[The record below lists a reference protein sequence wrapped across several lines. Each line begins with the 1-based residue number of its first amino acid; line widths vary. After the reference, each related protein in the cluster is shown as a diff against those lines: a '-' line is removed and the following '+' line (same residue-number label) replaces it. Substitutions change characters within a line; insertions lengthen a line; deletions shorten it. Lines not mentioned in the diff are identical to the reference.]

1 MRILLVDDNKD
12 ITEIISFYCQS
23 EDIDCN
29 VINQGKK
36 VLDSIRHQK
45 FDLILLDV
53 AMPELSGLD
62 VIKSLKEYRV
72 IESRNIVIFTAS
84 SDQTVLDEIKNNGIK
99 EIFQKP
105 FSLNDFIKLIE
116 KYRPQIL
123 ITNKVSLG
131 RQR

>member
-1 MRILLVDDNKD
+1 LRILLVDDNKD
-12 ITEIISFYCQS
+12 ITQIISFYCQS

-36 VLDSIRHQK
+36 ALDSIRHQK

-53 AMPELSGLD
+53 AMPEFSGLD
-62 VIKSLKEYRV
+62 VIKSLKEEGV
-72 IESRNIVIFTAS
+72 IKSRNIVIFTAS
-84 SDQTVLDEIKNNGIK
+84 SDQTVLDEIKNSGIK

-116 KYRPQIL
+116 KYRPRDI
-123 ITNKVSLG
+123 NY
-131 RQR
+131 

>member
-1 MRILLVDDNKD
+1 LRILRVDDNKD
-12 ITEIISFYCQS
+12 ITDTISFYCQS

-36 VLDSIRHQK
+36 ALDSIRHQK

-53 AMPELSGLD
+53 AMPEFSGLD
-62 VIKSLKEYRV
+62 VIKSLKEERV

-84 SDQTVLDEIKNNGIK
+84 SDQTVLDEIKNSGIK

-116 KYRPQIL
+116 KYRPRDI
-123 ITNKVSLG
+123 NY
-131 RQR
+131 

>member
-1 MRILLVDDNKD
+1 LRILLVDDNKD

-36 VLDSIRHQK
+36 ALDSIRHQK

-53 AMPELSGLD
+53 AMPEFSGLD
-62 VIKSLKEYRV
+62 VIKSLKEERV

-84 SDQTVLDEIKNNGIK
+84 SDQTVLDEIKNSGIK

-116 KYRPQIL
+116 KYRPRDI
-123 ITNKVSLG
+123 NY
-131 RQR
+131 

>member
-1 MRILLVDDNKD
+1 LRILLVDDNKD

-36 VLDSIRHQK
+36 ALDSIRHQK

-53 AMPELSGLD
+53 AMPEFSGLD
-62 VIKSLKEYRV
+62 VIKSLKEERV

-84 SDQTVLDEIKNNGIK
+84 SDQTVLDEIKNSGIK

-116 KYRPQIL
+116 KCRPRDI
-123 ITNKVSLG
+123 NY
-131 RQR
+131 

>member
-1 MRILLVDDNKD
+1 MYQHLVDDNKD
-12 ITEIISFYCQS
+12 ITETISFYCQS

-36 VLDSIRHQK
+36 ALDSIRHQK

-53 AMPELSGLD
+53 AMPEFSGLD
-62 VIKSLKEYRV
+62 VIKSLKEERV

-84 SDQTVLDEIKNNGIK
+84 SDQTVLDEIKNSGIK

-116 KYRPQIL
+116 KYRPRDI
-123 ITNKVSLG
+123 NY
-131 RQR
+131 

>member
-1 MRILLVDDNKD
+1 LRILLVDDNKD
-12 ITEIISFYCQS
+12 ITEAISFYCQS

-36 VLDSIRHQK
+36 ALDSIRHQK

-53 AMPELSGLD
+53 AMPEFSGLD
-62 VIKSLKEYRV
+62 IIKSLKEEGV
-72 IESRNIVIFTAS
+72 IKSRNIVIFTAS
-84 SDQTVLDEIKNNGIK
+84 SNQTVLDEIKNSGIK

-116 KYRPQIL
+116 KYRPRDS
-123 ITNKVSLG
+123 NY
-131 RQR
+131 

>member
-36 VLDSIRHQK
+36 ALDSIRHQK

-53 AMPELSGLD
+53 AMPEFSGLD
-62 VIKSLKEYRV
+62 VIKSLKEERV

-84 SDQTVLDEIKNNGIK
+84 SDQTVLDEIKNSGIK

-105 FSLNDFIKLIE
+105 FSLNDFRKLIE
-116 KYRPQIL
+116 KYRPRDI
-123 ITNKVSLG
+123 NY
-131 RQR
+131 

>member
-53 AMPELSGLD
+53 AMPEFSGLD
-62 VIKSLKEYRV
+62 VIKSLKEERV

-84 SDQTVLDEIKNNGIK
+84 SDQTVLDEIKNSGIK

-116 KYRPQIL
+116 KYRPRDI
-123 ITNKVSLG
+123 NY
-131 RQR
+131 

>member
-12 ITEIISFYCQS
+12 ITETISFYCQS

-29 VINQGKK
+29 VIKQGKK
-36 VLDSIRHQK
+36 ALDSIRHQK

-53 AMPELSGLD
+53 AMPEFSGLD
-62 VIKSLKEYRV
+62 VIKSLKEERV

-84 SDQTVLDEIKNNGIK
+84 SDQTVLDEIKNSGIK

-116 KYRPQIL
+116 KYRPRDI
-123 ITNKVSLG
+123 NY
-131 RQR
+131 

>member
-1 MRILLVDDNKD
+1 LRILLVDDNKD
-12 ITEIISFYCQS
+12 ITETISFYCQS

-36 VLDSIRHQK
+36 ALDSIRHQK

-53 AMPELSGLD
+53 AMPEFSGLD
-62 VIKSLKEYRV
+62 VIKSLKEERV

-84 SDQTVLDEIKNNGIK
+84 SDQTVLDEIKNSGIK

-116 KYRPQIL
+116 KYRPRDI
-123 ITNKVSLG
+123 NY
-131 RQR
+131 